1 MEDNRSLR
9 LEITGIS
16 PVFIGS
22 GDLYSQLDYIVE
34 DQKVHLLNFNS
45 LLGDIPLNLI
55 DDLTKNILDNFR
67 NNRWEGDIKSFL
79 EDYDLDWKKHV
90 KQTHDLIGEIGKNEL
105 HQFIKTSDRLYIPGS
120 SVKGAIRTSVLF
132 SLLKNNPTIRDREES
147 NVLRYFKDR
156 NIQELIRTS
165 AKDDLLRALIV
176 SDLHLSDPK
185 NNTQIVESSVYHLE
199 NKEFTIP
206 IFYEVL
212 DKGFHGSG
220 SIKIDKNL
228 IESDFL
234 KAQYFDLNAS
244 SLVEAVNDFSQRI
257 ITHEL
262 KTLQSQKDDNLSQIV
277 SFYSSLDH
285 QLKNLGKNEC
295 VLRLGQGSSVLAV
308 TLFLNFQD
316 NKRIVQK
323 YRNLET
329 IRFNTPDRRNRG
341 FAIATKGGKTY
352 LIDRNPRYRPR
363 LNETWLCSIQPK
375 GRTVY
380 VKLLEKMD
388 ASQQFLAQELL
399 YPLTRKLIFNQK
411 HQLSFP
417 FGWVKLSIN

>member
-45 LLGDIPLNLI
+45 LLSEIPLNLI
-55 DDLTKNILDNFR
+55 DDLTKNILDNFS
-67 NNRWEGDIKSFL
+67 NNRWEGDVKNFL
-79 EDYDLDWKKHV
+79 KEYDLDWKKHV
-90 KQTHDLIGEIGKNEL
+90 EQSHDLIGEIGKNEL
-105 HQFIKTSDRLYIPGS
+105 HQFIKTSDKLYIPGS
-120 SVKGAIRTSVLF
+120 SVKGAIRTCILF
-132 SLLKNNPTIRDREES
+132 SILKNNPTFRGREES
-147 NVLRYFKDR
+147 SVLNYFNDR
-156 NIQELIRTS
+156 NIQDLIRTS

-176 SDLHLSDPK
+176 SDLHLSDPRD
-185 NNTQIVESSVYHLE
+185 NTKIVESSVYHLE
-199 NKEFTIP
+199 NKESTIP

-212 DKGFHGSG
+212 DKGFCGSG

-228 IESDFL
+228 IESNIL
-234 KAQYFDLNAS
+234 KTQYFDLTTS
-244 SLVEAVNDFSQRI
+244 SLVEAVNEFSQKI

-262 KTLQSQKDDNLSQIV
+262 KTFQSQKDDKLSQIV

-285 QLKNLGKNEC
+285 QLKDLGKNEC

-329 IRFNTPDRRNRG
+329 IRFNTPDRKDRR
-341 FAIATKGGKTY
+341 FAIAMKDRKTY
-352 LIDRNPRYRPR
+352 LIDRNSQYRPR
-363 LNETWLCSIQPK
+363 LNETWLCSIQPR

-388 ASQQFLAQELL
+388 ASQQFMGQELL
-399 YPLTRKLIFNQK
+399 YPLTRKFILNQK
-411 HQLSFP
+411 HHLGLP
-417 FGWVKLSIN
+417 FGWIKLSIN

>member
-45 LLGDIPLNLI
+45 LLGDILLNLI

-67 NNRWEGDIKSFL
+67 NNRWEGDVKSFL
-79 EDYDLDWKKHV
+79 EEYGLDWKKHV

-120 SVKGAIRTSVLF
+120 SVKGAIRTGVLF

-147 NVLRYFKDR
+147 NVLRYFNDR

-295 VLRLGQGSSVLAV
+295 VLRLGQGSSVLAI

>member
-22 GDLYSQLDYIVE
+22 GDFYSQLDYIVE

-45 LLGDIPLNLI
+45 LLGAIPLNLI

-67 NNRWEGDIKSFL
+67 NNRWEGDVKSFL
-79 EDYDLDWKKHV
+79 EEYDLDWKKHV

-120 SVKGAIRTSVLF
+120 SVKGAIRTGVLF
-132 SLLKNNPTIRDREES
+132 SLLKNNPTIRDRKES
-147 NVLRYFKDR
+147 NVLRYFNDR

>member
-45 LLGDIPLNLI
+45 LLSEIPLNLI
-55 DDLTKNILDNFR
+55 DDLTKNILDNFS
-67 NNRWEGDIKSFL
+67 NNRWEGDVKTFL
-79 EDYDLDWKKHV
+79 EEYDLDWKKHV
-90 KQTHDLIGEIGKNEL
+90 EQSHDLIGEIGKNEL
-105 HQFIKTSDRLYIPGS
+105 HQFIKTSERLYIPGS
-120 SVKGAIRTSVLF
+120 SVKGAIRTCILF
-132 SLLKNNPTIRDREES
+132 SILENNPTFRNREES
-147 NVLRYFKDR
+147 NLLRYFNDR
-156 NIQELIRTS
+156 NIRQLIGTS
-165 AKDDLLRALIV
+165 AKEDLLRALIV
-176 SDLHLSDPK
+176 SDLHLSDPT
-185 NNTQIVESSVYHLE
+185 NNTKIVESSVYHLE
-199 NKEFTIP
+199 NKESTIP

-212 DKGFHGSG
+212 DKGFRGSG

-228 IESDFL
+228 IESNVL
-234 KAQYFDLNAS
+234 KTQYFDLTTS
-244 SLVEAVNDFSQRI
+244 SLVEAVNEFSQKI

-262 KTLQSQKDDNLSQIV
+262 KTFQSQKDDNLSQIV

-285 QLKNLGKNEC
+285 QLKDLGKNEC

-329 IRFNTPDRRNRG
+329 IRFNTPDKRDRR

-352 LIDRNPRYRPR
+352 LIDRDSRDRPR
-363 LNETWLCSIQPK
+363 LNETWLCSIQPR

-399 YPLTRKLIFNQK
+399 YPLTRKFILNQK
-411 HQLSFP
+411 HQLGLP
-417 FGWVKLSIN
+417 FGWIKLSIN

>member
-34 DQKVHLLNFNS
+34 NQKVHLLNFNS
-45 LLGDIPLNLI
+45 LLGEIPLNLI
-55 DDLTKNILDNFR
+55 DDLTKNILDNFS
-67 NNRWEGDIKSFL
+67 NNRWEGDVKTFL
-79 EDYDLDWKKHV
+79 EEYDLDWKKHV
-90 KQTHDLIGEIGKNEL
+90 KQSHDLIGEIGKNEL

-120 SVKGAIRTSVLF
+120 SVKGAIRTCILF
-132 SLLKNNPTIRDREES
+132 SILKNNPTFRNREES
-147 NVLRYFKDR
+147 NLLRYFNDR
-156 NIQELIRTS
+156 NIRQLIGTS
-165 AKDDLLRALIV
+165 AKEDLLRALIV
-176 SDLHLSDPK
+176 SDLHLSDPT
-185 NNTQIVESSVYHLE
+185 NNTKIVESSVYHLE
-199 NKEFTIP
+199 NKESTIP

-212 DKGFHGSG
+212 DKGFRGSG

-228 IESDFL
+228 IESNIL
-234 KAQYFDLNAS
+234 KTQYFDLTTS
-244 SLVEAVNDFSQRI
+244 SLVEAVNEFSQKI

-262 KTLQSQKDDNLSQIV
+262 KTFQSQKDDNLSQIV

-285 QLKNLGKNEC
+285 QLKDLGKNEC
-295 VLRLGQGSSVLAV
+295 VLRLGQGSSVLAI

-323 YRNLET
+323 YKNLET
-329 IRFNTPDRRNRG
+329 IRFNTPDQRNRG
-341 FAIATKGGKTY
+341 FAIAIKGGKTY
-352 LIDRNPRYRPR
+352 KTDRNSRYRPQ
-363 LNETWLCSIQPK
+363 LNETWLCSIQSK

-388 ASQQFLAQELL
+388 PSQQFLAQELL
-399 YPLTRKLIFNQK
+399 YPLTRKFILNQK
-411 HQLSFP
+411 HQLGLP
-417 FGWVKLSIN
+417 FGWIKLLIT

>member
-34 DQKVHLLNFNS
+34 DQKVHLLNFNA

-55 DDLTKNILDNFR
+55 DDLTKNILDNFS
-67 NNRWEGDIKSFL
+67 NNRWEGDVKAFL
-79 EDYDLDWKKHV
+79 EEYDLDWRKHV
-90 KQTHDLIGEIGKNEL
+90 EQSHDLIGEIGKNEL

-120 SVKGAIRTSVLF
+120 SVKGAIRTCILF
-132 SLLKNNPTIRDREES
+132 SILTNNPTFRNREES
-147 NVLRYFKDR
+147 NVLRYFNDR
-156 NIQELIRTS
+156 SIRQLIGTS
-165 AKDDLLRALIV
+165 AKEDLLRALII

-185 NNTQIVESSVYHLE
+185 NNTKIVESSVYHLE
-199 NKEFTIP
+199 NKESTIP

-212 DKGFHGSG
+212 DKGFRGSG

-228 IESDFL
+228 IESDVL
-234 KAQYFDLNAS
+234 KTQYFVLNPS
-244 SLVEAVNDFSQRI
+244 SLVEAVNEFSQKI

-262 KTLQSQKDDNLSQIV
+262 KTFQSQKDDNLSQIV

-285 QLKNLGKNEC
+285 QLKDLGKNEC
-295 VLRLGQGSSVLAV
+295 ILRLGQGSSVLAV

-329 IRFNTPDRRNRG
+329 IRFNTIDKRDRR

-352 LIDRNPRYRPR
+352 FIDRNSRHRPR
-363 LNETWLCSIQPK
+363 LNETWLCSIQPG
-375 GRTVY
+375 GRY

-388 ASQQFLAQELL
+388 PSQQFLAQELL
-399 YPLTRKLIFNQK
+399 YPLTRKFILNWK
-411 HQLSFP
+411 HQLNLP
-417 FGWVKLSIN
+417 FGWIKLSIN

>member
-45 LLGDIPLNLI
+45 LLSEIPLNLI
-55 DDLTKNILDNFR
+55 DDLTKNILDNFS
-67 NNRWEGDIKSFL
+67 NNRWEGDVKTFL
-79 EDYDLDWKKHV
+79 EEYDLDWKKHV
-90 KQTHDLIGEIGKNEL
+90 KQSHDLIGEIGKNEL

-120 SVKGAIRTSVLF
+120 SVKGAIRTCILF
-132 SLLKNNPTIRDREES
+132 SILKNNPTFRNREES
-147 NVLRYFKDR
+147 NLLRYFNDR
-156 NIQELIRTS
+156 NIRQLIGTS
-165 AKDDLLRALIV
+165 AKEDLLRALIV
-176 SDLHLSDPK
+176 SDLHLSDPT
-185 NNTQIVESSVYHLE
+185 NNTKIVESSVYHLE
-199 NKEFTIP
+199 NKESTIP

-212 DKGFHGSG
+212 DKGFRGSG

-228 IESDFL
+228 IESNVL
-234 KAQYFDLNAS
+234 KTQYFDLTTS
-244 SLVEAVNDFSQRI
+244 SLVEAVNEFSQKI

-262 KTLQSQKDDNLSQIV
+262 KTFQSQKDDNLSQIV

-285 QLKNLGKNEC
+285 QLKDLGKNEC

-329 IRFNTPDRRNRG
+329 IRFNTPDKRDRR

-352 LIDRNPRYRPR
+352 LIDRDSRDRPR
-363 LNETWLCSIQPK
+363 LNETWLCSIQPR

-399 YPLTRKLIFNQK
+399 YPLTRKFILNQK
-411 HQLSFP
+411 HQLGLP
-417 FGWVKLSIN
+417 FGWIKLSIN